1 MSIKHY
7 TPGFKDEAMRQS
19 DQSRSYSY
27 PDECLSRGRDQ
38 IHQVSQDRIARL
50 TPTAYQSAVVFLA
63 ADTSGHDLVIDG
75 GLDAV
80 ANDQRALQ
88 QMPSTMLFRLA
99 NTSRWPSP

>member
-7 TPGFKDEAMRQS
+7 TPEFKDEAMRQS

-27 PDECLSRGRDQ
+27 PEDCLRRGHYK

-75 GLDAV
+75 AGLHPLLHF
-80 ANDQRALQ
+80 ALVEI
-88 QMPSTMLFRLA
+88 LVGLRG
-99 NTSRWPSP
+99 R

>member
-1 MSIKHY
+1 MSSKRY
-7 TPGFKDEAMRQS
+7 TPEFKDEAMRQF
-19 DQSRSYSY
+19 DQSRSYPY
-27 PDECLSRGRDQ
+27 PEERLSRDQ

-50 TPTAYQSAVVFLA
+50 TPTTYQSAVVFLA

-80 ANDQRALQ
+80 VNDQRALQ